1 MLSSWSV
8 VQMNQR
14 EDPTFFF
21 WQQIQW
27 IKRRVATVCGTCGPF
42 FVNGIDDASKKKS
55 AFFVIIGP
63 ATYALLRNHV
73 SPDKPG
79 DKCYNQLVSPL
90 KRQYNPTLLEL
101 VQHSRFHSC
110 FMKQGDTVA
119 TLVCELHSNVGRV
132 L

>member
-1 MLSSWSV
+1 MNDKGSMLTLLGKIDKFSGSKAEWPQYAEHV
-8 VQMNQR
+8 
-14 EDPTFFF
+14 DH
-21 WQQIQW
+21 
-27 IKRRVATVCGTCGPF
+27 F

-55 AFFVIIGP
+55 AFLVMIGP

-79 DKCYNQLVSPL
+79 DKSVGVLL
-90 KRQYNPTLLEL
+90 KRYNPTLLEL

-119 TLVCELHSNVGRV
+119 TLVCELHSYVGRV